1 MACCYGKAGQKPLG
15 GHMQV
20 DVLNPAQPRDL
31 RVRMADGA
39 DDLKAAQH
47 LRWQVFCQE
56 LGATVPSAEGELD
69 VDPFDTACDHLLV
82 EDMTSGAA
90 VTVGTYRLLR
100 HGVAREIGGFYSAGE
115 FDLDPLLG
123 APQAGAGEL
132 LELGRSC
139 VLPAY
144 RNSGTIQL
152 LWRGIASYLK
162 RHSISAMFG
171 CASFAGTDP
180 DAHAEALSY
189 LHYNHLAPR
198 EARVSALPEQFVD
211 MARLPLGSFNPQV
224 AARLLP
230 PLIKGYLR
238 LGATVGNGAV
248 IDHAFNTTDVFVMLP
263 VDAISSRYLERL
275 GKAA

>member
-1 MACCYGKAGQKPLG
+1 MP
-15 GHMQV
+15 V
-20 DVLNPAQPRDL
+20 DMLNPVQARDL
-31 RVRMADGA
+31 RVRMAKGEA
-39 DDLKAAQH
+39 DLRAAQH
-47 LRWQVFCQE
+47 LRWKVFCEE
-56 LGATVPSAEGELD
+56 LGATVASGAGELD
-69 VDPFDTACDHLLV
+69 VDPFDPACDHLLV
-82 EDMTSGAA
+82 EDMTSGTA

-100 HGVAREIGGFYSAGE
+100 HGVARTIGGFYSAGE
-115 FDLDPLLG
+115 FDLEPLL
-123 APQAGAGEL
+123 ASADARTGEL

-152 LWRGIASYLK
+152 LWRGIAHYLQQH
-162 RHSISAMFG
+162 RIAAMFG
-171 CASFAGTDP
+171 CASFSGTDP

-189 LHYNHLAPR
+189 LHFNHLAPR
-198 EARVSALPEQFVD
+198 ETRVVALPEQFVD
-211 MARLPLGSFNPQV
+211 MARLPIGSFNPQV

-238 LGATVGNGAV
+238 LGATVGHGAV
-248 IDHAFNTTDVFVMLP
+248 IDHDFNTTDVFVMLP

>member
-1 MACCYGKAGQKPLG
+1 
-15 GHMQV
+15 MQV
-20 DVLNPAQPRDL
+20 DVLNPTQARDL
-31 RVRMADGA
+31 RVRMANGDE
-39 DDLKAAQH
+39 DMKAAQH

-56 LGATVPSAEGELD
+56 MGAVTPSSADRLD
-69 VDPFDTACDHLLV
+69 VDPFDPACDHLLV
-82 EDMTSGAA
+82 EDISSGEA

-100 HGVAREIGGFYSAGE
+100 HSVARQIGGFYSAGE
-115 FDLDPLLG
+115 FDLGPLLAG
-123 APQAGAGEL
+123 ADADAGEL

-144 RNSGTIQL
+144 RSSGTIQL
-152 LWRGIASYLK
+152 LWRGIAGYLK
-162 RHSISAMFG
+162 QHRIAAMFG

-189 LHYNHLAPR
+189 LHFNHLAPR
-198 EARVSALPEQFVD
+198 DARVAALPEQCVD
-211 MARLPLGSFNPQV
+211 MARLPIGSFNPQV

-238 LGATVGNGAV
+238 LGATVGDGAV

-275 GKAA
+275 SKAA

>member
-1 MACCYGKAGQKPLG
+1 
-15 GHMQV
+15 MQV
-20 DVLNPAQPRDL
+20 DVPNSVQGRDL
-31 RVRMADGA
+31 RVRLAETET
-39 DDLKAAQH
+39 DLEAAQH
-47 LRWQVFCQE
+47 LRWKVFCQE
-56 LGATVPSAEGELD
+56 LGANVAPASGERD
-69 VDPFDTACDHLLV
+69 IDPFDVACDHLLV
-82 EDMTSGAA
+82 EDVSSGTTS
-90 VTVGTYRLLR
+90 TVGTYRLLR
-100 HGVAREIGGFYSAGE
+100 HSVARTIGGFYSAGE
-115 FDLDPLLG
+115 FDLQPLLDT
-123 APQAGAGEL
+123 ADAQSGEL

-152 LWRGIASYLK
+152 LWRGIAVYLK
-162 RHSISAMFG
+162 QHRIAAMFG

-180 DAHAEALSY
+180 DVHAEALSY
-189 LHYNHLAPR
+189 LFFNHLAPR
-198 EARVSALPEQFVD
+198 EARVAAHPEQFVD
-211 MARLPLGSFNPQV
+211 MARLPLGGFNPQ
-224 AARLLP
+224 AAQRLLP

>member
-1 MACCYGKAGQKPLG
+1 
-15 GHMQV
+15 MQIEAI
-20 DVLNPAQPRDL
+20 NPVQPRSL
-31 RVRMADGA
+31 QVRMAQNS
-39 DDLKAAQH
+39 DDLRAAQH
-47 LRWQVFCQE
+47 LRWTVFCHE
-56 LGATVPSAEGELD
+56 MGAKIAGDADQLD

-82 EDMTSGAA
+82 EDSSSGEA
-90 VTVGTYRLLR
+90 VCVGTYRLLR
-100 HGVAREIGGFYSAGE
+100 HGVARGIGGFYSAGE
-115 FDLDPLLG
+115 FDLGPMLANADS
-123 APQAGAGEL
+123 ASGEL

-152 LWRGIASYLK
+152 LWRGIAGYLK
-162 RHSISAMFG
+162 QHRISAMFG

-198 EARVSALPEQFVD
+198 DIRVTALPEQYVD

-230 PLIKGYLR
+230 PLVKGYVR
-238 LGATVGNGAV
+238 LGATVGQGAV
-248 IDHAFNTTDVFVMLP
+248 IDHDFNTTDVFVMLP

>member
-1 MACCYGKAGQKPLG
+1 M
-15 GHMQV
+15 
-20 DVLNPAQPRDL
+20 LNPVQARDL
-31 RVRMADGA
+31 RIRMADGVE
-39 DDLKAAQH
+39 DLKAAQH

-56 LGATVPSAEGELD
+56 MGAVTSSCAEHLD
-69 VDPFDTACDHLLV
+69 VDPFDPACDHLLV
-82 EDMTSGAA
+82 EDLSSGHA

-100 HGVAREIGGFYSAGE
+100 HSVAQRIGGFYSAGE
-115 FDLDPLLG
+115 FDLEPMLAATHDKG
-123 APQAGAGEL
+123 GEL

-152 LWRGIASYLK
+152 LWRGIAGYLK
-162 RHSISAMFG
+162 QHNISAMFG
-171 CASFAGTDP
+171 CASFPGVDP
-180 DAHAEALSY
+180 DAHAEALSH
-189 LHYNHLAPR
+189 LFYNHLGPR
-198 EARVSALPEQFVD
+198 DVRVSALPELFVD
-211 MARLPLGSFNPQV
+211 MARLPLGSFNPEV